1 MASGTPMLS
10 IGPIDGDASLL
21 VKEANRGTM
30 LDYGDKEAIK
40 AKIYQRYL
48 LWKEQNGRKH
58 FHEEDGL
65 LQFSR
70 RELTRKLSQVLNSVL
85 ENE

>member
-1 MASGTPMLS
+1 ME
-10 IGPIDGDASLL
+10 LL
-21 VKEANRGTM
+21 VQ
-30 LDYGDKEAIK
+30 
-40 AKIYQRYL
+40 KIMSNSPDLRVKKPHQLQEIPEQRYL

-70 RELTRKLSQVLNSVL
+70 RALTRKLSQVLNSVL
-85 ENE
+85 GLFKLRIQFGVFCNW